1 MTMFVY
7 GELCKPPVLLEIL
20 GRVPAAEPALLDGF
34 RRELNPA
41 TGYFRAVRHPN
52 ALIAGLLL
60 EGIEAAELDTLDRF
74 ENVDG
79 GEYERIEV
87 EVETLGS
94 AARRIAWIYVA
105 VAKRA
110 APPGGFQH
118 SAEAS

>member
-7 GELCKPPVLLEIL
+7 GELCKPPVLLEVL

-41 TGYFRAVRHPN
+41 TGYFRAVRDPS

-60 EGIEAAELDTLDRF
+60 EGIQTAELDKLDRF

-79 GEYERIEV
+79 GEYERVEV
-87 EVETLGS
+87 EVETLGT
-94 AARRIAWIYVA
+94 AAKRIAWIYISGLS
-105 VAKRA
+105 
-110 APPGGFQH
+110 APR
-118 SAEAS
+118 

>member
-7 GELCKPPVLLEIL
+7 GELCKPPVLLEVL
-20 GRVPAAEPALLDGF
+20 GRVPAAEPALVDGF

-41 TGYFRAVRHPN
+41 TGYFRAVRHPI

-60 EGIEAAELDTLDRF
+60 EGIETAELDKLDRF

-87 EVETLGS
+87 EVETLAS

-105 VAKRA
+105 AC
-110 APPGGFQH
+110 
-118 SAEAS
+118 

>member
-41 TGYFRAVRHPN
+41 TGYFRAVRHPS

-60 EGIEAAELDTLDRF
+60 EGIETAELDKLDRF

-94 AARRIAWIYVA
+94 AARRSAWIYVA
-105 VAKRA
+105 KNPDFSSGGGARAVATR
-110 APPGGFQH
+110 
-118 SAEAS
+118 